1 MESNDGPSQAE
12 PRKKSAPKK
21 PFGLGLGVGSVTIDG
36 VLYNQLALRPEI
48 NLGKLGIRLDLVFY
62 MDNEGNMK
70 DDEWDFGND
79 PSKILDKILYL
90 RWGEET
96 DPFWVKLGSLD
107 NVTLGYGGIMSGYSN
122 MMEFPGVRRIGLK
135 SWK

>member
-1 MESNDGPSQAE
+1 
-12 PRKKSAPKK
+12 
-21 PFGLGLGVGSVTIDG
+21 
-36 VLYNQLALRPEI
+36 
-48 NLGKLGIRLDLVFY
+48 
-62 MDNEGNMK
+62 MK

-107 NVTLGYGGIMSGYSN
+107 NVTLG
-122 MMEFPGVRRIGLK
+122 
-135 SWK
+135 